1 MLFTRDPSQMLGHLH
16 TRSKRI
22 GKDTSSNQNQRKAGL
37 AILISDKI
45 DFKTEIIIWDKE
57 GYYIMT
63 KSSRRSYKNYNYIC
77 TQYMSFSI
85 CKANTTIKGEINS
98 NSRIVG
104 NINTLLLSMDRSSR
118 WKINKETQALNNT
131 LELVDLIDMYRV
143 SYPKATEYTFFSS
156 SHGTFSRIEH
166 MLGQKANRGKF
177 KKIEIISSIFSDH
190 NYEIRNK
197 LQEKNH

>member
-1 MLFTRDPSQMLGHLH
+1 M
-16 TRSKRI
+16 I
-22 GKDTSSNQNQRKAGL
+22 
-37 AILISDKI
+37 
-45 DFKTEIIIWDKE
+45 
-57 GYYIMT
+57 

-77 TQYMSFSI
+77 TQYISFSI

-104 NINTLLLSMDRSSR
+104 NINALLLSMDRLSR

-143 SYPKATEYTFFSS
+143 SHPKATEYTFFSS

-166 MLGQKANRGKF
+166 MLGQKANLGKF

-197 LQEKNH
+197 LQEKTILKTQHVVARQYAAKQPMGHRRKQRGNFKKCLETNEIESTMIQNQWDATKQF

>member
-1 MLFTRDPSQMLGHLH
+1 
-16 TRSKRI
+16 
-22 GKDTSSNQNQRKAGL
+22 
-37 AILISDKI
+37 
-45 DFKTEIIIWDKE
+45 
-57 GYYIMT
+57 
-63 KSSRRSYKNYNYIC
+63 
-77 TQYMSFSI
+77 
-85 CKANTTIKGEINS
+85 
-98 NSRIVG
+98 
-104 NINTLLLSMDRSSR
+104 
-118 WKINKETQALNNT
+118 
-131 LELVDLIDMYRV
+131 MYRV

>member
-1 MLFTRDPSQMLGHLH
+1 M
-16 TRSKRI
+16 I
-22 GKDTSSNQNQRKAGL
+22 
-37 AILISDKI
+37 
-45 DFKTEIIIWDKE
+45 
-57 GYYIMT
+57 

-77 TQYMSFSI
+77 TQYISFSI

-104 NINTLLLSMDRSSR
+104 NINALLLSMDRLSR

-143 SYPKATEYTFFSS
+143 SHPKATEYTFFSS

-166 MLGQKANRGKF
+166 MLGQKANLGKF
-177 KKIEIISSIFSDH
+177 KKIEIISSIFSDY

-197 LQEKNH
+197 LQEKTILKTQHVVARQYAAKQPMGHRRKQRGNFKKCLETNEIESTMIQNQWDATKQL

>member
-1 MLFTRDPSQMLGHLH
+1 M
-16 TRSKRI
+16 I
-22 GKDTSSNQNQRKAGL
+22 
-37 AILISDKI
+37 
-45 DFKTEIIIWDKE
+45 
-57 GYYIMT
+57 

-77 TQYMSFSI
+77 TQYISFSI

-143 SYPKATEYTFFSS
+143 SHPKATEYTFFSS

-166 MLGQKANRGKF
+166 MLGQKANLGKF
-177 KKIEIISSIFSDH
+177 KKIEIISSIFSDY

-197 LQEKNH
+197 LQEKTILKTQHVVARQYAAKQPMGHRRKQRGNFKKCLETNEIESTMIQNQWDATKQF